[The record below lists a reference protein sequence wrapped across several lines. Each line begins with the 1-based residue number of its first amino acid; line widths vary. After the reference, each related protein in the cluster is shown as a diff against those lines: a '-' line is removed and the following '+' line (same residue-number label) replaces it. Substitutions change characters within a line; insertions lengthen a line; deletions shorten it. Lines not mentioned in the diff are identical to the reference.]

1 MATAFVGPMSRFF
14 ARSPDEAT
22 KLRPG
27 VEVWRADLR
36 SAVAEKVSAQ
46 LVWDEGAV
54 VAQSFDLGESGW
66 MGLRLFA
73 FYAERSDLEMP
84 DTVPGLLELDAEW
97 RAAHDGKF
105 GKTLYGQLLA
115 CRGWLPGD
123 FPVTIKAPL
132 PDGETAEIGSLKA
145 MADQLRF
152 LNQRTFQADAEEFA
166 TWMQVPAPAGA
177 GIIDAARRGYAA
189 LSAATA
195 LALREGLPLLV
206 REV

>member
-1 MATAFVGPMSRFF
+1 VATAFVGPMSRFF
-14 ARSPDEAT
+14 ARAPEEAA
-22 KLRPG
+22 KLRYG
-27 VEVWRADLR
+27 VEAWRADLR
-36 SAVAEKVSAQ
+36 SSVAEKVSAQ
-46 LVWDEGAV
+46 LVWNEGST

-84 DTVPGLLELDAEW
+84 DTVPGLLELDSEW
-97 RAAHDGKF
+97 RAAHDAKF

-123 FPVTIKAPL
+123 FPLTIKAPL
-132 PDGETAEIGSLKA
+132 PNGETAELGSMKA

-152 LNQRTFQADAEEFA
+152 LNQRTFQADACEFA
-166 TWMQVPAPAGA
+166 NWLEVPAPAGA

-189 LSAATA
+189 LEAAAA
-195 LALREGLPLLV
+195 LALHEGLPLLV

>member
-14 ARSPDEAT
+14 ARSPEEAA
-22 KLRPG
+22 KLRHG
-27 VEVWRADLR
+27 VEAWRADLR

-46 LVWDEGAV
+46 LVWDEGST
-54 VAQSFDLGESGW
+54 VAQSFDFGESGW

-97 RAAHDGKF
+97 RAAHDTKF
-105 GKTLYGQLLA
+105 GKTLYGHLLA

-132 PDGETAEIGSLKA
+132 PDGETAEFGSLKA

-166 TWMQVPAPAGA
+166 GWIEVPALAGA
-177 GIIDAARRGYAA
+177 GIIEAARRGYAT

-206 REV
+206 REI